1 MRVVI
6 FSHYFPPEGNA
17 PASRIHAL
25 ARRWVAAGDEVHV
38 ITCAP
43 NVPDGVVY
51 EGYANKLIQTDTVD
65 GIRVTRVWTYMAAN
79 RGVVRRAMN
88 YISYMV
94 TAALAGLFVKRP
106 DLVVATSPQ
115 FFCGWAGVIVSKMR
129 RLPFIL
135 EIRDL
140 WPDSIVAVGALKGR
154 CLLKMLEKI
163 ESLMYASA
171 DHIVTVGDGYK
182 QRLIQKNVHP
192 DKISIVMNG
201 IDGELSQPQ
210 EPDQMLVHRWG
221 LDGKFVC
228 SYIGTVG
235 MASGLDTVLRAAEK
249 LSRRGH
255 DHIRFLIVG
264 DGAVRVEL
272 ERQTRMMGLENVVFT
287 GRQPREMVPMYL
299 SISDACLVHLR
310 KAELFA
316 TVIPS
321 KIFEAAGA
329 AKPIIIGVEG
339 CARDLVLRAGAG
351 IAMESD
357 NEDELIAAVLHLAD
371 DPERRRRLGEA
382 GYNYFTRRNDRD
394 AQAVDYGSIMATVR
408 RAREDSML
416 ARV

>member
-1 MRVVI
+1 MRVLI

-51 EGYANKLIQTDTVD
+51 EGYSNKLIQTDVMD

-79 RGVVRRAMN
+79 KGHVRRTVN

-94 TAALAGLFVKRP
+94 TAVLAGVFVKRP
-106 DLVVATSPQ
+106 DLVIATSPQ
-115 FFCGWAGVIVSKMR
+115 FFCGWAGVIVSKAR

-154 CLLKMLEKI
+154 RVLKVLERL
-163 ESLMYASA
+163 ERLMYSSA
-171 DHIVTVGDGYK
+171 DHIVTVGEGYK
-182 QRLIQKNVHP
+182 QRLVQKNVDP
-192 DKISIVMNG
+192 DKISVIMNG
-201 IDGELSQPQ
+201 IDGELSQLH
-210 EPDQMLVHRWG
+210 EPDQMLVRRWG

-249 LSRRGH
+249 LSRLGRE
-255 DHIRFLIVG
+255 HIRFLIVG
-264 DGAVRVEL
+264 DGAARLAL
-272 ERQTRMMGLENVVFT
+272 EAQARNKGIENVVFT

-339 CARDLVLRAGAG
+339 CARDLVLQAGAG
-351 IAMESD
+351 IAMEPE
-357 NEDELIAAVLHLAD
+357 NEDALIAAVLHLAD

-382 GYNYFTRRNDRD
+382 GYDYFTRRNDRD
-394 AQAVDYGSIMATVR
+394 AQALDYGSIMATVR
-408 RAREDSML
+408 KAREDPML
-416 ARV
+416 VRV